1 MNNVNKD
8 KKIAVLIDAEN
19 ISEKY
24 IKYMLDE
31 LANYGTPTYKRI
43 YGDWT
48 KPELSKWKSSL
59 LDFSIQPIQQYSYTS
74 GKSASDSAMIIDAM
88 DILYSG
94 KIDGFCLVSSDSDF
108 TKLAARL
115 REAGMF
121 VIGMGEKKTP
131 QPFIRA
137 CEKFLYLEVLMP
149 TPEVPKQT
157 KTTQAKSKPEEKS
170 EAKIEEKTEPKVPTS
185 NKKKIS
191 IIIRDIIENIDGDDG
206 WAYLADVGN
215 LLSKREPDFDARNF
229 GFHKFSDFI
238 FSLKTIEVNK
248 VKIEGKNITQ
258 IFVRNKK

>member
-1 MNNVNKD
+1 MNNEQQE

-24 IKYMLDE
+24 IKYLLDE
-31 LANYGTPTYKRI
+31 LASYGTPTYKRI

-48 KPELSKWKSSL
+48 KPELSKWKVSL
-59 LDFSIQPIQQYSYTS
+59 LDYSIQPIQQYSYTT

-94 KIDGFCLVSSDSDF
+94 KVDGFCLVSSDSDF

-115 REAGMF
+115 REAGML

-137 CEKFLYLEVLMP
+137 CERFLYLEVLMP
-149 TPEVPKQT
+149 APELPKDIRKQSTSVKIDEKADT
-157 KTTQAKSKPEEKS
+157 KVSDTD
-170 EAKIEEKTEPKVPTS
+170 
-185 NKKKIS
+185 KKKIYS
-191 IIIRDIIENIDGDDG
+191 IISNIIDDIDGDDG

-215 LLSKREPDFDARNF
+215 ILSKREPDFDARNY
-229 GFHKFSDFI
+229 GFRKFSDFVL
-238 FSLKTIEVNK
+238 SMKTVEFNK
-248 VKIEGKNITQ
+248 VKPEGKNVTQ
-258 IFVRNKK
+258 IYVRNKK